1 MNLVVLSQLE
11 PILCGKRCYLF
22 KC

>member
-11 PILCGKRCYLF
+11 AIVCGEQSFLF
-22 KC
+22 NC